1 MLDLRVV
8 AHILGWV
15 MISVAVMLTLPAG
28 LDWARGDTDWP
39 AFVLAAVVS
48 ALFGALMILAN
59 ATPEK
64 PELNLRQA
72 FVLIA
77 SGWLTVGAFGSI
89 PFMAYGLSLT
99 DAVFETMS
107 GITTTGSTILTGL
120 DAMPPGI
127 LLWRAILQWI
137 GGVGIIAVAVMIL
150 PYLRVGGMQLY
161 KLETS
166 VHEGEAASFTSRI
179 LVRLSAVYVGLTAL
193 CFGVFWALG
202 MSFFDAVTHA
212 MATLSTGGY
221 STHDASFGYFT
232 QPALQWAGTVF
243 MVCGG
248 IPFILFVRATQG
260 HDRALFRDA
269 QVRGF
274 IGFLAVCSL
283 LTAIWLTFQ
292 HSDIGFGE
300 ALTLTAFNVTS
311 IVTTTGFASTDYTTW
326 GTGAVGLFLLLMFVG
341 GCSGS
346 TSGSIKIYR
355 YQVLWL
361 FVRAHVR
368 RLFSPHRIMVLRYN
382 GATMGED
389 VPLSVLAF
397 LAVFIATIS
406 IFTVM
411 LAFAGLDLITAYSAT
426 VTAITNVGPGLG
438 PVVGPSGTFQS
449 LPDTAKWILVVA
461 MLAGRLEVLALLV
474 FLDRDFWRA

>member
-15 MISVAVMLTLPAG
+15 MISIALMLTVPAG
-28 LDWARGDTDWP
+28 LDWVRADSDWP

-59 ATPEK
+59 AMPER

-77 SGWLTVGAFGSI
+77 SGWLTVTVFGSI
-89 PFMAYGLSLT
+89 PFMAFGLSLT

-107 GITTTGSTILTGL
+107 GITTTGSTVLTGL
-120 DAMPPGI
+120 DSMPEGI
-127 LLWRAILQWI
+127 MLWRAMLQWI
-137 GGVGIIAVAVMIL
+137 GGVGIVAVAVMIL
-150 PYLRVGGMQLY
+150 PYLRVGGMQIY

-179 LVRLSAVYVGLTAL
+179 LFRLSAVYVGLTVL
-193 CFGVFWALG
+193 CFAAYWALG
-202 MSFFDAVTHA
+202 MGFFDAVTHA

-221 STHDASFGYFT
+221 STHDASFGHFQSPLLHWT
-232 QPALQWAGTVF
+232 GTLF
-243 MVCGG
+243 MICGA

-260 HDRALFRDA
+260 NGRVLFKDA

-274 IGFLAVCSL
+274 LGFLAASSV
-283 LTAIWLTFQ
+283 LTAVWLMFQ
-292 HSDIGFGE
+292 MEEVGFGR
-300 ALTLTAFNVTS
+300 ALTLTAFNITS
-311 IVTTTGFASTDYTTW
+311 IVTTTGFATTDYTTW
-326 GTGAVGLFLLLMFVG
+326 GNGAIGLALLLMFVG

-361 FVRAHVR
+361 FVRAHLK
-368 RLFSPHRIMVLRYN
+368 RLFSPHRVMVLRYN
-382 GATMGED
+382 GATLGED

-406 IFTVM
+406 VFTVV
-411 LAFAGLDLITAYSAT
+411 LTFFDLDLITAYSAA

-438 PVVGPSGTFQS
+438 PTIGPAGTFQS
-449 LPDTAKWILVVA
+449 LPDPAKWILVVA

-474 FLDRDFWRA
+474 FFDRDFWRA